1 MAVHGRRHA
10 SRARQQPA
18 AYIWSVHVSSFGV
31 IRLTLD
37 TDYDA
42 ESFLWCLLWTTH
54 RYMDGKVPPKL
65 ADVFNGWT
73 LRDPEYAAR
82 NKRDYMI
89 DLKFKLTSSHK
100 SSRRFIVDICEAFC
114 DRNRI
119 ANKQARDA
127 TFDDSSDSNLNSNPD
142 SDSDSDSDLDSDT
155 APPPPP
161 RLLPVLLAAIKKR
174 VPAEFT
180 PLPAALPKAPEF
192 PSDTYDLLSVHSPAW
207 VHLGKAD
214 SFGQPPV

>member
-1 MAVHGRRHA
+1 
-10 SRARQQPA
+10 
-18 AYIWSVHVSSFGV
+18 
-31 IRLTLD
+31 
-37 TDYDA
+37 
-42 ESFLWCLLWTTH
+42 
-54 RYMDGKVPPKL
+54 
-65 ADVFNGWT
+65 
-73 LRDPEYAAR
+73 
-82 NKRDYMI
+82 
-89 DLKFKLTSSHK
+89 
-100 SSRRFIVDICEAFC
+100 VDICEAFC

-127 TFDDSSDSNLNSNPD
+127 TFDDSSDSNSNSDAD
-142 SDSDSDSDLDSDT
+142 SDSDSDA

-180 PLPAALPKAPEF
+180 PLPAAPPNALKS
-192 PSDTYDLLSVHSPAW
+192 PSNTYDLLSVDSPAW